1 MKDSILIDLN
11 KICPLVSWG
20 IKCIQVTKDY
30 LVAFKTCLTRLSP
43 FLALLTRTRTSSNI
57 GPMGKFIIIMLS
69 RHNIKKLYCYAQDYY
84 TFQFP
89 FSNLSILKKLVVSR

>member
-20 IKCIQVTKDY
+20 IKGIQVTKDY

-43 FLALLTRTRTSSNI
+43 FLVLLTRTRTRTSSNI
-57 GPMGKFIIIMLS
+57 GPMGKFIIILLS

-84 TFQFP
+84 IFQF
-89 FSNLSILKKLVVSR
+89 SKNLLLVDEN